1 MRRLKTALTALAT
14 LTLLT
19 GCTDFRD
26 TLVIHDELLVEKEG
40 ILVLSYDDYTET
52 LNSHGINY
60 SGQLL
65 DHNDTYLLFVLSTDK
80 DGAVDPALVFECG
93 ARGDTAYFDEISN
106 AEITTKQKYAAYAE
120 FPKKELDKHNC
131 LQAGGQTRDLTGSL
145 YRYTEYVAN
154 RITPVEHTVTSNT
167 ITYTAQEINEAFA
180 VFGE

>member
-1 MRRLKTALTALAT
+1 MRRLKTAVSTTLI

-52 LNSHGINY
+52 LNSHGITFRRE
-60 SGQLL
+60 LL
-65 DHNDTYLLFVLSTDK
+65 DANDTYLLFVLSTDK
-80 DGAVDPALVFECG
+80 DGTVDPVLIFECG
-93 ARGDTAYFDEISN
+93 ARGETAYFDEISN

-120 FPKKELDKHNC
+120 FPKKQLDKYNC
-131 LQAGGQTRDLTGSL
+131 LQSGGQTRDLTGSL
-145 YRYTEYVAN
+145 YEYREYVAN